1 MTIGDGWSLG
11 RASFLLIIF
20 SVALGIA
27 GQVSLKY
34 GVRMATEKTSFGS
47 LDPGSVLTFLQ
58 GAAANK
64 FVLLGFVCY
73 LISAASWLVILS
85 RVPLS
90 IAYPMISIGY
100 IVVVMLSK
108 HVDHKP
114 VTALQIAG
122 TLLICAGVFLLGR
135 S

>member
-1 MTIGDGWSLG
+1 MALGGGWTLS
-11 RASFLLIIF
+11 RTSFLLIVF
-20 SVALGIA
+20 SVVLGIG
-27 GQVSLKY
+27 GQISLKH
-34 GVRMATEKTSFGS
+34 GVRIVTERTSFAS

-58 GAAANK
+58 GAATNR
-64 FVLLGFVCY
+64 FVLLGFLCY
-73 LISAASWLVILS
+73 LVSAASWLVILS

-100 IVVVMLSK
+100 IVVVVLSK
-108 HVDHKP
+108 HVDSKP